1 MKKQILLAVPF
12 IFGAVSADNDNGS
25 SQKDKYCGVEVSAGV
40 SCQYSNS
47 DVWGAMVSN
56 AQLAAWPY
64 NYCFGHMRGTRF
76 GGVVGTG
83 YNAFFGNLRAGL
95 GLGVDLTGSKSS
107 TKDLTDVLGSDL
119 GMWKLKTRGVVP
131 TVYASL
137 GYYLCAIDALAGI
150 KGGLTYVYS
159 ELSSDGSIDTIKN
172 KGVTPVVGFFFEKNV
187 YGKFNVRAEF
197 DYRLGVSKHVRDH
210 AVRLRQGGQFV
221 NNAGINGDL
230 RMKYCGYAVR
240 VVGVYNF

>member
-1 MKKQILLAVPF
+1 MKKQVLLAIPF

-25 SQKDKYCGVEVSAGV
+25 SQKDKYCGIEVSAGV

-47 DVWGAMVSN
+47 DVWGTVVDN
-56 AQLAAWPY
+56 DNGNAWPY
-64 NYCFGHMRGTRF
+64 NYRFGHIRGTRF

-95 GLGVDLTGSKSS
+95 GLSVDLTGSKSS
-107 TKDLTDVLGSDL
+107 TQDFRGLLGIVDI

-187 YGKFNVRAEF
+187 YSKFNVRAEF
-197 DYRLGVSKHVRDH
+197 DYRFGVSKHVRDH
-210 AVRLRQGGQFV
+210 AIKVRQNGQWD
-221 NNAGINGDL
+221 NATQLDA